1 MKKIFLTLFL
11 VLLASGCTGIEDLWG
26 GGQPVTKELPPDV
39 MVIEDIS
46 VIPKQTVKPG
56 DQFSVYYEVKNQDD
70 KEVVP
75 NVKYLLYDT
84 GLCNLAGWSGSTN
97 SPTTIPSTILGTFS
111 PTESKLIEWTFSSP
125 TKDRTAGLSVKCPIR
140 FKITYNYNAVS
151 QIDVV
156 VINQAR
162 LSEQQ
167 RSGKTV
173 TYTPSLN
180 VGRGPVKIYFDFG
193 SSLPVKEGTK
203 LPVYVKVKD
212 IGTGYYESIPVGKLT
227 INSSS
232 TGTTFQS
239 LSCISDYFTCS
250 GVSCTNTVKDIP
262 LIKKETFDMLCEAT
276 TPATVDMEKTLYLSA
291 SINYDYD
298 VYGQTSV
305 DVVP

>member
-1 MKKIFLTLFL
+1 MKKIFLTLAL
-11 VLLASGCTGIEDLWG
+11 VLLASGCTSITDLWG
-26 GGQPVTKELPPDV
+26 GGQTVKELPPDV
-39 MVIEDIS
+39 MVINNIN
-46 VIPKQTVKPG
+46 VIPKQTVKPN

-70 KEVVP
+70 KEIVP

-84 GLCNLAGWSGSTN
+84 GLCDSGTDK
-97 SPTTIPSTILGTFS
+97 PTTSTVLGTFS
-111 PTESKLIEWTFSSP
+111 PTESKLIEWTFTSP
-125 TKDRTAGLSVKCPIR
+125 SKDRTAGLSVECPIR

-156 VINQAR
+156 VIDQTR

-193 SSLPVKEGTK
+193 NTLPVKENTK

-212 IGTGYYESIPVGKLT
+212 VGTGYYESIPVGKLT

-232 TGTTFQS
+232 AGVTFQK
-239 LSCISDYFTCS
+239 LSCIPDYFNCG
-250 GVSCTNTVKDIP
+250 GVSCTNNATIP
-262 LIKKETFDMLCEAT
+262 LIKKETFDILCEAL
-276 TPATVDMEKTLYLSA
+276 TPVDADVPVEKTLYLSA

-298 VYGQTSV
+298 VYGQTTV
-305 DVVP
+305 NVVP